1 VVETWA
7 GRLDAAAVRF
17 ADAAAV
23 PATETAYE
31 RAGCLG
37 YLALVEALRGR
48 LTRAVELAGA
58 AAEALSSGGDLT
70 EDVMSIERPS
80 ASLGRRGFLRLA
92 STGGL
97 AAGLSPAALAAA
109 PQARRAREASSAPDR
124 LDQGPFTIDQDE
136 GWFTIATGQLAGNAL
151 GRIIPGSA
159 TPFTVVMLRKAGVD
173 GGDAAAA
180 LTASTGLQ
188 IATALALPV
197 LAVPAILGGAPV
209 DRGLAMAAYLG
220 GAVVVLLVGTGAV
233 LFTTDAPL
241 ERVGRWVQSVLN
253 VTVRRRRPVEGLP
266 EELISDRNFIR
277 TTLDRRWKSAIL
289 SAAGNTGF
297 DYLALLCALRA
308 VGASP
313 RPSLVVLAYA
323 SAELLAQIPFTPG
336 GLGFVEA
343 GLVGTLTL
351 AGVPG
356 HAALAAT
363 LLYRLVSYWLP
374 IPVGGVAYLLIRRR
388 YGSTTVGDRQAGDG
402 V

>member
-1 VVETWA
+1 MQPSPTAETS
-7 GRLDAAAVRF
+7 GPRVPSLRF
-17 ADAAAV
+17 SIV
-23 PATETAYE
+23 P
-31 RAGCLG
+31 
-37 YLALVEALRGR
+37 V
-48 LTRAVELAGA
+48 
-58 AAEALSSGGDLT
+58 
-70 EDVMSIERPS
+70 
-80 ASLGRRGFLRLA
+80 
-92 STGGL
+92 
-97 AAGLSPAALAAA
+97 SPD
-109 PQARRAREASSAPDR
+109 ASSATLAAMGDPPEPLPEQPIGDHPTPAATRRQYIKSGVLLAITGVSLYLLLPSLLSVLSSWPSLKHLDWPFAILVLLFELASWVFLWELDR
-124 LDQGPFTIDQDE
+124 IALGST

-197 LAVPAILGGAPV
+197 LAIPAILGGAPV
-209 DRGLAMAAYLG
+209 DRGLSMAAYLG

-241 ERVGRWVQSVLN
+241 ERVGRWVQSLLN

-356 HAALAAT
+356 HEALAAT

-374 IPVGGVAYLLIRRR
+374 IPVGGVAYLLFRRR
-388 YGSTTVGDRQAGDG
+388 YGSMTAGDRQAG
-402 V
+402 